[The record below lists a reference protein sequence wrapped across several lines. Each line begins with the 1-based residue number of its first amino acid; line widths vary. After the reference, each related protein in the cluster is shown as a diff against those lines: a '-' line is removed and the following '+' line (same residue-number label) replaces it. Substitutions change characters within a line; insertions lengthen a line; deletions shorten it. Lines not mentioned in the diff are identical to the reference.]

1 MRRSLSPYRVTKMQ
15 IKALWGFR
23 GDAPKLKSSSADVKA
38 GDVFPDVDP
47 EYGHALVGKGLVV
60 QIHEGAAPQETKPAK
75 PSELKA
81 GEGGGVVETTSTD
94 GATGAAG
101 AQTTD
106 AEVSG
111 GSAPVAADAVTDAAA
126 GSPATSDQGGADERA
141 LLIQQLEAAGV
152 EFDRRWGAARLA
164 AALAEAQK
172 KDPA

>member
-1 MRRSLSPYRVTKMQ
+1 MTKMQ

-38 GDVFPDVDP
+38 GDVFPDVDT

-60 QIHEGAAPQETKPAK
+60 QIHEGTAPQETKPAK
-75 PSELKA
+75 PSELKV
-81 GEGGGVVETTSTD
+81 GEGGSVVETTNAD
-94 GATGAAG
+94 GATDAAG

-106 AEVSG
+106 GEVSAV
-111 GSAPVAADAVTDAAA
+111 SAPTAADTVTGAAA

-152 EFDRRWGAARLA
+152 EFDRRWGPARLA